1 MVIERLAVRAADD
14 LPVSVLVVGGDA
26 RATARLLRSP
36 ALDARGV
43 RSCDQAVTLLGLS
56 LPGIFS
62 GALITEAIY
71 NYPGMGL
78 LFWDS
83 AMTRDYPVLLGV
95 TLVVAVAT
103 VAGNLLADVFY
114 AVVDPRVRITD

>member
-1 MVIERLAVRAADD
+1 
-14 LPVSVLVVGGDA
+14 
-26 RATARLLRSP
+26 
-36 ALDARGV
+36 
-43 RSCDQAVTLLGLS
+43 
-56 LPGIFS
+56 
-62 GALITEAIY
+62 
-71 NYPGMGL
+71 MGL

-83 AMTRDYPVLLGV
+83 AQTRDYPVLLGV